1 MDSYGRSRHL
11 RLQRLLDELPK
22 PSTAADEPVMK
33 KKEPPSASSSTAVI
47 ASDPLPAIKRQ
58 RTALQTESKAM
69 SSSSA
74 SSTVKPED
82 DPLPAIK
89 RQWKALQAE
98 TAASESSD
106 MDELLELYHLG
117 QVKRR
122 FEASKNKQETS
133 ESS

>member
-22 PSTAADEPVMK
+22 PSTAADELK
-33 KKEPPSASSSTAVI
+33 KKEPTSTSSSTAVI
-47 ASDPLPAIKRQ
+47 DSEPLPAIKRQ

-106 MDELLELYHLG
+106 MDELLELYSLG
-117 QVKRR
+117 QLKRR
-122 FEASKNKQETS
+122 LEASKNKLETS